1 MYMRIGFAL
10 FSKRLVTSFITIIQL
25 FVTII
30 IANVIIVDYNAYMED
45 ICIMENF
52 DTDRTYL
59 WMPAMTDTNDELR
72 WEQLKQL
79 KHNRSVRAV
88 EVTFRANA
96 IYNNNIVS
104 LIGYG
109 QNTGE
114 LINMTLESGKWYTEV
129 PKKDGVINCVS
140 ISSIPG
146 LEIGKLIELEII
158 PHYSEQTIN
167 QTFQVVGTLGK
178 RAKTLTF
185 NQSSASPYYD
195 YLFQVFHSTP
205 LDKEYEDYDHQVGL
219 IFDQSD
225 LPTLVQ
231 SQYWDGN
238 RLVYID
244 SIDDETFLSLKD
256 ELRKDSYVVKLE
268 QAKRNT
274 LQEIRETMMEFLPI
288 VIPLFLIG
296 FLGVVCISILNTLK
310 YMRTFAIFFI
320 CGMRWKD
327 SILICLSYIAYIILG
342 VLILCIPG
350 YVWLKDLLETGGIM
364 AANNYLFTLGALL
377 AVMLL
382 SLVTPFLLIRKEE
395 PIMVLRKVG

>member
-1 MYMRIGFAL
+1 MRIGFAL
-10 FSKRLVTSFITIIQL
+10 FSKRLVTSFIIIIQL
-25 FVTII
+25 FLTII

-59 WMPAMTDTNDELR
+59 WITAMTDTNDELR

-195 YLFQVFHSTP
+195 HLFQVFHSTP

-274 LQEIRETMMEFLPI
+274 LQEIRETMVKYLPI
-288 VIPLFLIG
+288 MIPLFLIG

-310 YMRTFAIFFI
+310 YMRNFAIFFI
-320 CGMRWKD
+320 CGMGWKNT
-327 SILICLSYIAYIILG
+327 ILICLSYIAYIISG

-350 YVWLKDLLETGGIM
+350 FVWIKGFLETGGIL
-364 AANNYLFTLGALL
+364 AANNYLFTFGALL
-377 AVMLL
+377 FVALL

-395 PIMVLRKVG
+395 PIKVLRKVG

>member
-59 WMPAMTDTNDELR
+59 WMPPMTDTNDELR

-88 EVTFRANA
+88 EVTFRA
-96 IYNNNIVS
+96 
-104 LIGYG
+104 
-109 QNTGE
+109 
-114 LINMTLESGKWYTEV
+114 
-129 PKKDGVINCVS
+129 KKDGVINCVS

-195 YLFQVFHSTP
+195 HLFQVFHSTP

-274 LQEIRETMMEFLPI
+274 LQEIREIMVEYLPI
-288 VIPLFLIG
+288 MIPLYLIG

-350 YVWLKDLLETGGIM
+350 YVWLKDLLDTGGIM

-395 PIMVLRKVG
+395 PIKVLRKVG

>member
-10 FSKRLVTSFITIIQL
+10 FSKRLVTSFIIIIQL
-25 FVTII
+25 FGTII

-59 WMPAMTDTNDELR
+59 WMTAMTDTNDELR

-146 LEIGKLIELEII
+146 LEIGKLIALEII

-195 YLFQVFHSTP
+195 YLFQVFHSMP

-274 LQEIRETMMEFLPI
+274 LQEIRETMVEYLPI
-288 VIPLFLIG
+288 IIPLFLIG

-350 YVWLKDLLETGGIM
+350 YVWIKDLLDTGGIM

-395 PIMVLRKVG
+395 PIKVLRKVG